1 MILSVQYIED
11 PTGYGTGIQKILCS
25 IHSRCK
31 KILADAGGDLQV
43 TPAVVNLYEEV
54 DGQTV
59 KKIRLGRLFV

>member
-1 MILSVQYIED
+1 MVQVYKKYCAAFTQGAKD
-11 PTGYGTGIQKILCS
+11 
-25 IHSRCK
+25 SRGCW
-31 KILADAGGDLQV
+31 GDLQV

>member
-11 PTGYGTGIQKILCS
+11 PTDMVQVYKNIVQHSLKVQKD
-25 IHSRCK
+25 SRGCW
-31 KILADAGGDLQV
+31 GDLQV

-59 KKIRLGRLFV
+59 KRIRLGRLFV